1 MEVTLEGQQELLRA
15 FGKLDADIRR
25 EATKG
30 LKRAGMSIVAA
41 AQQNLRDGQNNTTGR
56 LSNSGSVV
64 AQKDGSVEAGFM
76 QPIGENGNYAEYLET
91 GTKPHWV
98 SMKWLVPYM
107 KKKHSRVLNAASAF
121 GNVEG
126 AEWAMAKA
134 AQKTIAARGTKAHP
148 YFAPAVKAHTQD
160 VIDCLQDAINKAIRK
175 NTR

>member
-30 LKRAGMSIVAA
+30 LKKAGMSIVAA

-64 AQKDGSVEAGFM
+64 EQKDGSVEAGFM

-91 GTKPHWV
+91 GTKPHKV
-98 SMKWLVPYM
+98 SGKWFNVWAS
-107 KKKHSRVLNAASAF
+107 KKFGLYPADGREAVSA
-121 GNVEG
+121 G
-126 AEWAMAKA
+126 WAVAKS
-134 AQKTIAARGTKAHP
+134 IAKKGTKAHP